1 MFSLCVVT
9 FCVNLLNILSLT
21 ESNTLVTSW
30 ETEQECIQA
39 TVFEGC
45 SFISSRLK
53 SALIVFIDTGAA
65 AQ

>member
-1 MFSLCVVT
+1 MFSFCVVT
-9 FCVNLLNILSLT
+9 FCVNVPNILSVT

-39 TVFEGC
+39 SVFEGC

-53 SALIVFIDTGAA
+53 SALIVFIDPRAA